1 MRALLE
7 YTIKADNF
15 ISQDLLNSRYL
26 TENVAGELPLKA
38 LLREDTPA
46 MVSSFLSKML
56 RESLTTPEQWL
67 TFETLAQ
74 EFQGSIKELL
84 QLVTNL

>member
-1 MRALLE
+1 
-7 YTIKADNF
+7 
-15 ISQDLLNSRYL
+15 
-26 TENVAGELPLKA
+26 
-38 LLREDTPA
+38 
-46 MVSSFLSKML
+46 ML